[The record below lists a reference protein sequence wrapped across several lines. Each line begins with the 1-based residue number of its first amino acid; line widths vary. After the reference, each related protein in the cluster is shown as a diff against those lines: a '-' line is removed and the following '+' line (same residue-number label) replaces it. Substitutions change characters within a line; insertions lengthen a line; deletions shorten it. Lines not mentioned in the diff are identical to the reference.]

1 MFFTFFTGLLLDQDK
16 RSLVDMIWI
25 DVTVENKEAY
35 NISDSVAGILFLF
48 MDPLLINQIP
58 LFQISNNIFDD
69 FISDIIIFNPSRN
82 INSWVHKKVSI
93 INAVDNCA
101 DSGF

>member
-25 DVTVENKEAY
+25 DVTVENKEGY

-82 INSWVHKKVSI
+82 INSCVHKKVSI